1 MQEMRLKGL
10 MLDQHGC
17 PISDA
22 YFAIDK
28 AIEALKQQTVDAV
41 PVVRC
46 RDCRHRYVDGE
57 NVRYNVC
64 ELNHNKVQSDEWF
77 CADGERREDE
87 R

>member
-1 MQEMRLKGL
+1 MSREEKRMEWIVEAETIGDLVDGLWTGGKRL
-10 MLDQHGC
+10 
-17 PISDA
+17 
-22 YFAIDK
+22 
-28 AIEALKQQTVDAV
+28 
-41 PVVRC
+41 VRC